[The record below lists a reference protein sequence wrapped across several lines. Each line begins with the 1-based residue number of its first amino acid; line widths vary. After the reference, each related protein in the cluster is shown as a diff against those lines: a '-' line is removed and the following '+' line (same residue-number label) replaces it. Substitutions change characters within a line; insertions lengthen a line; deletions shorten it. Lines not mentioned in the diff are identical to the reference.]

1 MLTEIEQQRFEK
13 VCQEHI
19 WAAVGMYV
27 LYQASGSESDA
38 ESAAVSVR
46 DLVDVAPAYRIC
58 WDRLKP
64 IVQTQGFRSFI
75 AIVEHEASP
84 GTMPDIPARNRA
96 VSTTE
101 PEFAN
106 HVLGPQEGELA
117 AERLLS
123 IEPPPRRKPALPVR
137 RNAEARHST
146 HVRASTAET
155 SGRPRSALPLAR
167 LRVLEG
173 EFRGRELDL
182 SKVVTQFG
190 KPGRQLAAILRH
202 KDGYSL
208 VSLRD
213 APRDDA
219 PLINGRRI
227 GTDAR
232 TLRNEDIVEIAGIK
246 ARFLLN

>member
-1 MLTEIEQQRFEK
+1 MLTETEQQRFEK

-46 DLVDVAPAYRIC
+46 ELVDVAPAYRIC

-75 AIVEHEASP
+75 AIVEHDMSP
-84 GTMPDIPARNRA
+84 GTKQAKPARDRV
-96 VSTTE
+96 VSTTD
-101 PEFAN
+101 PEFAC

-123 IEPPPRRKPALPVR
+123 IDSPRNRKPAQPAR
-137 RNAEARHST
+137 RKAGTPAAAPA
-146 HVRASTAET
+146 RASTADT
-155 SGRPRSALPLAR
+155 AGQPRTALPLAR

-173 EFRGRELDL
+173 EFSGRELDL

-190 KPGRQLAAILRH
+190 KPGRHVAAILRH

-208 VSLRD
+208 VSTQET
-213 APRDDA
+213 PRDEA
-219 PLINGRRI
+219 PLINGKRI
-227 GTDAR
+227 GTEAR
-232 TLRNEDIVEIAGIK
+232 TLRHDDIVQIAGIK
-246 ARFLLN
+246 ARFVLN